1 MASID
6 HVQTQLTLLNT
17 LGLHARAA
25 ATFVRA
31 LKGLEVEISV
41 RYAGQTVNGRSVLD
55 LLTLGAAQ
63 GSVLQVR
70 ISGIDAKAAHAAL
83 TAVVEHRFY
92 EE

>member
-1 MASID
+1 MAYKKIRMESMSPFNGLDWIVAMD
-6 HVQTQLTLLNT
+6 EGLL
-17 LGLHARAA
+17 A
-25 ATFVRA
+25 
-31 LKGLEVEISV
+31 KEGLEVEISV